1 MLVDESKS
9 GFEESVVDSSKEYIW
24 AMIRVGS
31 VDLFFQREDSLK
43 EDVGDF
49 FNEIGSSSTYY
60 YNVDDIDKLY
70 NRLKDSVTV
79 VKDIDTTWYGQKE
92 FYIKDINGYVLG
104 FAQRVI

>member
-1 MLVDESKS
+1 M
-9 GFEESVVDSSKEYIW
+9 
-24 AMIRVGS
+24 RV
-31 VDLFFQREDSLK
+31 K